1 MVERL
6 RPVVFLALFFPG
18 RLTLAAR
25 LAGLEARLA
34 VRVCCFLAFARL
46 LVALVFLV
54 PVFFG
59 LDFFG
64 ADFFAAADF
73 FAVALFF
80 AAADFFAVAFFFAA
94 ADFFAAT
101 FGAGRAARRV
111 VGAVFFLAVFR
122 AGRADL
128 ARLDVRE
135 RAVFFQAAMSLP
147 LPKG

>member
-80 AAADFFAVAFFFAA
+80 AAADFFA
-94 ADFFAAT
+94 AT